1 MKGIISQ
8 FVLFFFLMLLMW
20 TGVSYVSQN
29 MKYGS
34 AREFYCSIIRQMEN
48 SDFDGKVMAVCQEK
62 ARERGYL
69 LSIRQYKENRRDAR
83 VTLEYDYTFPVT
95 QKRKTYTIH
104 GYAR

>member
-34 AREFYCSIIRQMEN
+34 AREFYSSIIRQIEN
-48 SDFDGKVMAVCQEK
+48 SDFDERVMSECQQK

-69 LSIRQYKENRRDAR
+69 LSIKQYKENRRDAK

-95 QKRKTYTIH
+95 QKRKTYTIN